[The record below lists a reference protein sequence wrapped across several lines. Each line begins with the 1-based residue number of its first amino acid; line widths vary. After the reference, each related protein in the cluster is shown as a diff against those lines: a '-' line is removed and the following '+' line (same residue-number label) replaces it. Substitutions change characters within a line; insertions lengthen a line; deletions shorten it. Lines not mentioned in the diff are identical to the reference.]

1 MVILATN
8 LRQNLDDAF
17 SRRIQTIVEFPAPDD
32 HARLRVWRLALSH
45 VAHDLTEAD
54 LARIAA
60 GSRLSAAAIVQI
72 VLAATFTAVARNIEA
87 PLVTVH
93 DVEQAVRSE
102 LQRVGLPSP
111 PMLSPAT

>member
-1 MVILATN
+1 VVILATN

-32 HARLRVWRLALSH
+32 HARLRVWRLALSA

-54 LARIAA
+54 LTRIAA
-60 GSRLSAAAIVQI
+60 GSRLTAAAIVQI
-72 VLAATFTAVARNIEA
+72 VLAATFAAVARASES
-87 PLVTVH
+87 PRVSVD

-111 PMLSPAT
+111 PMPSPAT